1 MTVIR
6 QRTKNLMMAGSIG
19 ALFMLV
25 VSSGAVFWGYQELQE
40 SHRTEIITFENQ
52 VKEAEQ
58 LLLEQQRDKQKVYVL
73 NQDIPAGTM
82 ISEEVIE
89 MIELSKDVVPRN
101 VVTKE
106 DAIGKITKI
115 EIAKSTPIIGSM
127 LFENGVTPQDLRNN
141 EFRMITLPS
150 KLKAG
155 DYTDVRIKFPTGHDY
170 IILAK
175 KKVMD
180 LSGDTVWFEMNEEE
194 ILTMSSAIV
203 DAYLEQA
210 TIYALSYVDPY
221 MQSEAIVTYPVSSRV
236 LEVIQADPNI
246 VHIAKTVLEKRHRE
260 TLEKELLELN
270 EADKLT
276 YTSKHSASTVSNQSR
291 QIDPFDASKS
301 NLPPVPVDDPSA
313 SSIQDDQSQIFNSE
327 SNSGQ

>member
-19 ALFMLV
+19 ALFMLI

-40 SHRTEIITFENQ
+40 SHQTAITAFENK

-58 LLLEQQRDKQKVYVL
+58 LLLEQQQDKQKVYVL
-73 NQDIPAGTM
+73 KQDIPAGTM
-82 ISEEVIE
+82 ISEEAIE
-89 MIELSKDVVPRN
+89 MIELSKDVVPLN
-101 VVTKE
+101 VVAKQ
-106 DAIGKITKI
+106 DAIGKLTKI
-115 EIAKSTPIIGSM
+115 DIQKNTPLIQSM
-127 LFENGVTPQDLRNN
+127 LFENGITPQDLRNN

-155 DYTDVRIKFPTGHDY
+155 DYTDIRIKFPTGHDY
-170 IILAK
+170 IVLAK

-180 LSGDTVWFEMNEEE
+180 LSSETIWFEMDEEE
-194 ILTMSSAIV
+194 ILTMSSAMV
-203 DAYLEQA
+203 DAYFEQA

-221 MQSEAIVTYPVSSRV
+221 MQHEAVVTYPVNSRV
-236 LEVIQADPNI
+236 LDLIQADPNI
-246 VHIAKTVLEKRHRE
+246 VNIARTVLEKRHRE
-260 TLEKELLELN
+260 TLEKELSELN

-276 YTSKHSASTVSNQSR
+276 YNSKQSASILSSEPRENHS
-291 QIDPFDASKS
+291 IDASKS
-301 NLPPVPVDDPSA
+301 NLPPVPEDDPSA
-313 SSIQDDQSQIFNSE
+313 SNIQDDQSQIFNSE